1 MLTSDR
7 RRRCDTQVELCNFVP
22 RTGFVRPKILCSHF
36 LASPSTLLL
45 VMRNDVHSESI
56 GLLFL
61 LVLARDAHKSYRSQE
76 VNNKATT
83 RQQQDNKMS
92 ATTVLHSG
100 ITIKQPPPSQT
111 NNNHN
116 NHNNHHQR
124 TQSQHSAANDV
135 LKLFTNPLPLDAIFR
150 PKSVALIGASE
161 KVGSVGR
168 TVLWNLLSS
177 PFGGTIYP
185 VNRNPLRRSVFG
197 IKSYKRV
204 QDIPDVMEMG
214 IDLVIIAVP
223 AHAVKEVMED
233 CVEVGVRGA
242 IILSAGFKEVGME
255 GAQLEREICEIA
267 QRGKIRVVGPNCLGL
282 QNPISGLNATFA
294 NNLARPGNVAF
305 ISQSGAM
312 CTSIL
317 DWSLQANVGFSAFVS
332 IGSMMD
338 VSWGDIIYYL
348 GDDPNTKAI
357 AIYMESIGD
366 ARRYVSWIYYELYSS
381 MFHSILTCL
390 SYLTTSM

>member
-1 MLTSDR
+1 ML
-7 RRRCDTQVELCNFVP
+7 L
-22 RTGFVRPKILCSHF
+22 I
-36 LASPSTLLL
+36 
-45 VMRNDVHSESI
+45 
-56 GLLFL
+56 
-61 LVLARDAHKSYRSQE
+61 
-76 VNNKATT
+76 NNQAK
-83 RQQQDNKMS
+83 NNMS

-100 ITIKQPPPSQT
+100 VVTIQQPPPNQT
-111 NNNHN
+111 TNNHN
-116 NHNNHHQR
+116 RNQNNQYHHR

-135 LKLFTNPLPLDAIFR
+135 LKLFSDTLPLDAIFR

-161 KVGSVGR
+161 KPGSVGR
-168 TVLWNLLSS
+168 TVFWNLLSS

-185 VNRNPLRRSVFG
+185 VNSNPVRRSVFG
-197 IKSYKRV
+197 IRSYRRL
-204 QDIPDVMEMG
+204 QDIPEVPQQQQQQGG
-214 IDLVIIAVP
+214 IDLAIVAVP
-223 AHAVKEVMED
+223 AHAVKQVMLD

-242 IILSAGFKEVGME
+242 IILSAGFKEVGVE
-255 GAQLEREICEIA
+255 GAQLEREICDIA
-267 QRGKIRVVGPNCLGL
+267 RQGKIRVVGPNCLGL
-282 QNPISGLNATFA
+282 QNPITGLNATFA

-366 ARRYVSWIYYELYSS
+366 ARSFISAASEVA
-381 MFHSILTCL
+381 LTKPIIVIKPGR
-390 SYLTTSM
+390 TSQAAKAAASHTGSLAGSDDVLDAAFKRCGVLR

>member
-1 MLTSDR
+1 
-7 RRRCDTQVELCNFVP
+7 
-22 RTGFVRPKILCSHF
+22 
-36 LASPSTLLL
+36 
-45 VMRNDVHSESI
+45 
-56 GLLFL
+56 
-61 LVLARDAHKSYRSQE
+61 
-76 VNNKATT
+76 
-83 RQQQDNKMS
+83 MS

-100 ITIKQPPPSQT
+100 ITIKQPPPPSQT
-111 NNNHN
+111 NN

-161 KVGSVGR
+161 TTGSVGR

-185 VNRNPLRRSVFG
+185 VNRNPLTRSVFG
-197 IKSYKRV
+197 IKSYKRL